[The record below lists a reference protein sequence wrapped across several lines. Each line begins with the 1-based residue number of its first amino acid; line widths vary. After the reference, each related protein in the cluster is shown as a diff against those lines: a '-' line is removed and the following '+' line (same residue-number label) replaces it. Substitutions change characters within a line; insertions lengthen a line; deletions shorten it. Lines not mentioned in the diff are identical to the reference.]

1 MKLNELVCPNCG
13 LKCLTDAD
21 YTTCASCQYLFYAC
35 QSRSV
40 KMPPSL
46 TGAIV
51 IGPIT
56 PPPPM
61 PWIGT
66 PWPGTGSITV
76 STGGMV
82 DSTGVV
88 VQAWN

>member
-40 KMPPSL
+40 HLP
-46 TGAIV
+46 TGTIV
-51 IGPIT
+51 IGPVVVQ
-56 PPPPM
+56 PPM
-61 PWIGT
+61 PWCDT
-66 PWPGTGSITV
+66 QWPLGSGGITV
-76 STGGMV
+76 STGDMV
-82 DSTGVV
+82 DSPGIVV
-88 VQAWN
+88 TAWN